1 MEAQSPTTSFSESQA
16 SYFGDYGG
24 GVYEDSRCC
33 EPDSDPDCIWSLNH
47 EVRPACDWRRP
58 GHVTSILPPIGQ
70 VTVVG
75 YGTEAGKD
83 FWLVKNSWGQWWG
96 DQVSCG
102 WWRLVT

>member
-1 MEAQSPTTSFSESQA
+1 MAET
-16 SYFGDYGG
+16 
-24 GVYEDSRCC
+24 
-33 EPDSDPDCIWSLNH
+33 
-47 EVRPACDWRRP
+47 

>member
-1 MEAQSPTTSFSESQA
+1 MIG
-16 SYFGDYGG
+16 GDR
-24 GVYEDSRCC
+24 SR
-33 EPDSDPDCIWSLNH
+33 DLN
-47 EVRPACDWRRP
+47 
-58 GHVTSILPPIGQ
+58 TPPIGQ